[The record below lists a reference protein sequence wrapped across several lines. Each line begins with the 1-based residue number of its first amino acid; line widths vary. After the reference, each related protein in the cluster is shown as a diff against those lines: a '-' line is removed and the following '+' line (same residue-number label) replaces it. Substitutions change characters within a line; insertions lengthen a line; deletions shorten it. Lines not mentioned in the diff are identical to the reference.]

1 MSKKKTPSNNTLFRV
16 LTRLTEIIV
25 LYVLSMFFVTQIV
38 PMLASLTFK
47 LAGGAEAVGSNIG
60 VLFGAWLAPLLFCVL
75 VSVAAYIGLVVY
87 LHRFVGRV
95 NKRFFPTG
103 VDDVDEEQH
112 STEPLGK
119 AKLVKADDEDD
130 ELDEE
135 ESEGEPLEEVKDESG
150 EDTTDADTLEEESFK
165 LNRRKRRR
173 KRGARA

>member
-1 MSKKKTPSNNTLFRV
+1 MSKKKTSGNNNALFRV

-25 LYVLSMFFVTQIV
+25 LYVLSFFFVTQII

-47 LAGGAEAVGSNIG
+47 LAGGAEAVGANIG

-95 NKRFFPTG
+95 NRRFFPTEA
-103 VDDVDEEQH
+103 DDVSEEQH

-119 AKLVKADDEDD
+119 AKLGKVDDDEESEKKSGEEPEGSDTI
-130 ELDEE
+130 EE
-135 ESEGEPLEEVKDESG
+135 ESTESKP
-150 EDTTDADTLEEESFK
+150 K
-165 LNRRKRRR
+165 LRKRH
-173 KRGARA
+173 KKQGARA